1 MSIIVKTPKQI
12 EDMKIACSILR
23 DTLDMLEQAVYPGQ
37 TTARLDKM
45 AYDYILSRG
54 GKPAFLNYE
63 GFPSTLCASK
73 NGQVVHGFPDD
84 VPLKEGDIISL
95 DCGVIINGMYSDAA
109 RTYPVG
115 NVSVEVSN
123 LINATKESFFE
134 GIKDIKAG
142 SRLGNIS
149 HKIQVYLESRGYG
162 VVRELAGHGVGADLH
177 EDPCVPNFGKYNSG
191 IELKEGMTLA
201 IEPMSTLGRRDVYL
215 DDNDWTVC
223 TVDGKYSAHYENT
236 VLITKDGVEILTL

>member
-1 MSIIVKTPKQI
+1 MSTIIKSQEQI
-12 EDMKIACSILR
+12 ENMRIACGILK

-37 TTARLDKM
+37 TTANLDKL
-45 AYDYILSRG
+45 AYDFIISRG

-63 GFPSTLCASK
+63 GFPYTLCASK
-73 NGQVVHGFPDD
+73 NDQVVHGFPDNK
-84 VPLKEGDIISL
+84 PLREGDIISL
-95 DCGVIINGMYSDAA
+95 DCGVIWNGMYSDAA
-109 RTYPVG
+109 RTFPVG

-142 SRLGNIS
+142 SRLGHIS
-149 HKIQVYLESRGYG
+149 HRIQNYLESRGYG
-162 VVRELAGHGVGADLH
+162 VVRELAGHGVGTDLH

-191 IELKEGMTLA
+191 LVLQEGMTLA

-215 DDNDWTVC
+215 DDNDWTVA
-223 TVDGKYSAHYENT
+223 TIDGKYSAHYENT
-236 VLITKDGVEILTL
+236 ILITKDGVEVLTL